1 MNLDATGGR
10 DACFV
15 FFFLT
20 TEMLAVDLAPNVYAE
35 LIQTEL
41 R

>member
-1 MNLDATGGR
+1 MQLVVEMLAL
-10 DACFV
+10 